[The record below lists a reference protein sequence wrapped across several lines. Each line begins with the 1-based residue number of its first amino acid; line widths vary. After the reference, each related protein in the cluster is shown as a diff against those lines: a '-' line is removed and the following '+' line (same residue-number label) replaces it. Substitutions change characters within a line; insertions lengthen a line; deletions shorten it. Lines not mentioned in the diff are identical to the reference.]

1 MNALAVR
8 PREAARMLGI
18 SLRYLQELTHNGEI
32 PHIKLG
38 RATLYAV
45 DDLREWLRSRR
56 VATAS
61 TSCVAPASTSCVA
74 PAPAN
79 GIPPGPTSEIECDA

>member
-1 MNALAVR
+1 
-8 PREAARMLGI
+8 MLGI

-38 RATLYAV
+38 RATLYV
-45 DDLREWLRSRR
+45 VEDLREWLRSRR
-56 VATAS
+56 VLS
-61 TSCVAPASTSCVA
+61 HS
-74 PAPAN
+74 AN

>member
-18 SLRYLQELTHNGEI
+18 SLRYLQELTRRGEI
-32 PHIKLG
+32 PCVKAG

-45 DDLREWLRSRR
+45 DDLREWLCSRR
-56 VATAS
+56 VATAPS
-61 TSCVAPASTSCVA
+61 D
-74 PAPAN
+74 
-79 GIPPGPTSEIECDA
+79 GIPPGPTSEIECE

>member
-1 MNALAVR
+1 MNTLAVR

-18 SLRYLQELTHNGEI
+18 SPRYLLELTRRGEI
-32 PHIKLG
+32 PHIKAG

-56 VATAS
+56 APSQSTSCVATAS
-61 TSCVAPASTSCVA
+61 TGVAD
-74 PAPAN
+74 APAN
-79 GIPPGPTSEIECDA
+79 GIPPGPTSEIECE

>member
-56 VATAS
+56 VAD
-61 TSCVAPASTSCVA
+61 
-74 PAPAN
+74 APAN

>member
-8 PREAARMLGI
+8 PREAARILGI
-18 SLRYLQELTHNGEI
+18 SLRYLQELTRRGEI
-32 PHIKLG
+32 PHIKAG

-45 DDLREWLRSRR
+45 EDLREWLRSRR
-56 VATAS
+56 VAT
-61 TSCVAPASTSCVA
+61 ASTSCVA

>member
-38 RATLYAV
+38 RATLYV
-45 DDLREWLRSRR
+45 VEDLREWLRSRR
-56 VATAS
+56 APSQS
-61 TSCVAPASTSCVA
+61 TSCVATAS
-74 PAPAN
+74 AN

>member
-38 RATLYAV
+38 RATLYV
-45 DDLREWLRSRR
+45 VEDLREWLRSRR
-56 VATAS
+56 VLS
-61 TSCVAPASTSCVA
+61 HS
-74 PAPAN
+74 AN

>member
-18 SLRYLQELTHNGEI
+18 SPRYLLELTRRGEI
-32 PHIKLG
+32 PHIKAG

-56 VATAS
+56 VHS
-61 TSCVAPASTSCVA
+61 
-74 PAPAN
+74 AN

>member
-18 SLRYLQELTHNGEI
+18 SPRYLLELTRRGEI
-32 PHIKLG
+32 PHIKAG

-45 DDLREWLRSRR
+45 EDLREWLRSRR
-56 VATAS
+56 VLS
-61 TSCVAPASTSCVA
+61 HS
-74 PAPAN
+74 AN

>member
-18 SLRYLQELTHNGEI
+18 SLRYLQELTRRGEI
-32 PHIKLG
+32 PCVKAG

-45 DDLREWLRSRR
+45 EDLREWLRSRR
-56 VATAS
+56 VH
-61 TSCVAPASTSCVA
+61 STSCVA

-79 GIPPGPTSEIECDA
+79 GIPPGPTSEIECE

>member
-1 MNALAVR
+1 MNPLAVR

-38 RATLYAV
+38 RATLYV
-45 DDLREWLRSRR
+45 VEDLREWLRSRR
-56 VATAS
+56 VLS
-61 TSCVAPASTSCVA
+61 HS
-74 PAPAN
+74 AN